1 MSKTKQDFWN
11 ERYGQEQY
19 AYGEAPNEYLKNK
32 LTGLQTGKILFPL
45 EGEGRNA
52 IFAATLGW
60 NVFAF
65 DQSSEGKKKAE
76 LLAKKN
82 RVQIEYSISDVENV
96 SYTENSFDA
105 LVLVYAH
112 FPLDERKQYHQKLA
126 ALLKKGGKLII
137 EGFSKNH
144 IEKQQQ
150 NPNAGGPKE
159 ITMLY
164 DLEKLKSEFN
174 NFDFI
179 EGYET
184 DTDLDEGLYHVGRAS
199 VIRILA
205 IKK

>member
-1 MSKTKQDFWN
+1 MSKTKESFWD

-32 LTGLQTGKILFPL
+32 LADFQIGRILFPL

-52 IFAATLGW
+52 VFAATLGW

-82 RVQIEYSISDVENV
+82 GVQIEYAISDVENF

-105 LVLVYAH
+105 LVLIYAH
-112 FPLDERKQYHQKLA
+112 FTLNERRRYHQKLSS
-126 ALLKKGGKLII
+126 LLKKGGILII
-137 EGFSKNH
+137 EGFSNEH
-144 IEKQQQ
+144 IEKQKQ
-150 NPNAGGPKE
+150 NPDVGGPKE
-159 ITMLY
+159 ATMLY
-164 DLEKLKSEFN
+164 DLEELKTDFRG
-174 NFDFI
+174 FDFI
-179 EGYET
+179 EIYKT
-184 DTDLDEGLYHVGRAS
+184 DTELQEGNCHQGMAS
-199 VIRILA
+199 VVRILA

>member
-1 MSKTKQDFWN
+1 MSKTNQSFWD

-32 LTGLQTGKILFPL
+32 LTGFPKGRILFPL

-52 IFAATLGW
+52 VFAAILGW

-82 RVQIEYSISDVENV
+82 GVQIEYVVSDVADF
-96 SYTENSFDA
+96 SCTEKSFDA

-112 FPLDERKQYHQKLA
+112 FTLNERRRYHQKLSS
-126 ALLKKGGKLII
+126 LLKKRGLLII
-137 EGFSKNH
+137 EGFGKEH
-144 IEKQQQ
+144 IEKQKQ

-159 ITMLY
+159 ATMLY
-164 DLEKLKSEFN
+164 DLEDLKTDFRGFE
-174 NFDFI
+174 FI
-179 EGYET
+179 EIYKT
-184 DTDLDEGLYHVGRAS
+184 DTELQEGNYHVGVAS
-199 VIRILA
+199 VVRVLA